1 MRKPI
6 TKRRPYKNRRRI
18 IRGGGNIDDDAK
30 QLIDNLKG
38 LDRRSI
44 ITFLESIKTNPK
56 FTEELKKRNE
66 QFYDKLKSTC
76 NYIKSFENFVQEMI
90 TTTINTLRNE
100 QNERGRG
107 LTQTSAPPPKIT
119 EDTIRGLLPENA
131 NLEAL
136 FNNFMD
142 KYIAAKTGPCLS
154 VDGTQMKRSEPGISK
169 REIGNEYSRRLREQ
183 NKQKLQKLQKGGTRR
198 KNKKSK
204 RMRRNQRGGEFII
217 ILGVI
222 AAVAILAV
230 IGYAAYN
237 VIQSQNTF

>member
-1 MRKPI
+1 MKKHI

-44 ITFLESIKTNPK
+44 ITFLESIKTNDK
-56 FTEELKKRNE
+56 FTEELKKRNG
-66 QFYDKLKSTC
+66 QFNDKYKSTC
-76 NYIKSFENFVQEMI
+76 KYMKTFENFVQEMI

-107 LTQTSAPPPKIT
+107 PTQTSAPPPEIT
-119 EDTIRGLLPENA
+119 EDTIRGLLPANP

-136 FNNFMD
+136 LDHFMD
-142 KYIAAKTGPCLS
+142 KYIAAENSPCLS
-154 VDGTQMKRSEPGISK
+154 VDGTQMKLSERGMSALD
-169 REIGNEYSRRLREQ
+169 RRRLYSQQLKEKERL
-183 NKQKLQKLQKGGTRR
+183 KHGGTRR

-222 AAVAILAV
+222 AVVAVLAV

-237 VIQSQNTF
+237 VIKSQNGLQ

>member
-44 ITFLESIKTNPK
+44 ITFLESIKTNRK
-56 FTEELKKRNE
+56 FTEELKKRNG
-66 QFYDKLKSTC
+66 QFYDKYKSTC
-76 NYIKSFENFVQEMI
+76 VYMKTFENFVGEMI

-100 QNERGRG
+100 EQRTGP
-107 LTQTSAPPPKIT
+107 TQTSAPPPEIT

-131 NLEAL
+131 NLDEL
-136 FNNFMD
+136 LDHFMD
-142 KYIAAKTGPCLS
+142 KYIAAENSPCLS
-154 VDGTQMKRSEPGISK
+154 VDGTQKKLSEREISK
-169 REIGNEYSRRLREQ
+169 REIGIEYSRRLREL
-183 NKQKLQKLQKGGTRR
+183 NKQKLQNQRPGGTRR

-237 VIQSQNTF
+237 EIKSQR